1 MNRAERRRQ
10 QRQPQATDAAAHK
23 EFIAL
28 NGKRMAALA
37 WHGFQREGRGLI
49 VVDANNCIAG
59 KRWEDGE
66 SVGAFVPL
74 SHVEQMPDTPP
85 KQDALRLITA
95 YDPTAE
101 FVVNIL
107 RTDGGA
113 SFYRIAC
120 PNLSPRD
127 AYEQLKHSPDFLPH
141 RAN

>member
-1 MNRAERRRQ
+1 MKHREEHPSEAI
-10 QRQPQATDAAAHK
+10 THK

-37 WHGFQREGRGLI
+37 WHGFQREGRGMI
-49 VVDANNCIAG
+49 VVDANNCIQG

-66 SVGAFVPL
+66 SLGAFIPL
-74 SHVEQMPDTPP
+74 SHVEQVPDSPP
-85 KQDALRLITA
+85 KQDALRLLAA

-107 RTDGGA
+107 RSDGGA

-127 AYEQLKHSPDFLPH
+127 AYERLKHLPDFQPARLQ
-141 RAN
+141 